1 MNELERHIT
10 KLLLSNDCVIVPG
23 FGGFMA
29 HHRDAWYDEES
40 RMFYP
45 PTRTI
50 GFNPQ
55 LTMNDSLLIQSYV
68 DVYDISYPEAA
79 VRIENE
85 VDELKKKIQIDKFY
99 ELNGIGTISIG
110 SNGMY
115 EFRPC
120 EAGLLTPG
128 LYGLSSF
135 EIDSLPVVNSH
146 IINVS
151 GQLQSAISYLD
162 RDNNYECDETSTP
175 ASNRNTV
182 HFGISVFRMLAAAC
196 IAVMVFMLLPQPIN
210 NRSDRNAASSAIDT
224 NLLYRILPK
233 EQTTGFPDAKV
244 IAASHR
250 KAINVASNAKIE
262 KSSVEGQGHKGLT
275 SKKNYSIV
283 LASKVTKRNAA
294 SYVERLHHQGYVQ
307 ASVDVRNGS
316 TKVIYGKYST
326 IMEARTQMDSLKSNG
341 SFSDSWIISIAE

>member
-1 MNELERHIT
+1 
-10 KLLLSNDCVIVPG
+10 
-23 FGGFMA
+23 MA

-40 RMFYP
+40 RTFYP

-85 VDELKKKIQIDKFY
+85 VEELKKKIQIDKFY
-99 ELNGIGTISIG
+99 ELNGIGTVSIG

-128 LYGLSSF
+128 FYGLSSF
-135 EIDSLPVVNSH
+135 EIDSLSVVNSQ
-146 IINVS
+146 IKAS
-151 GQLQSAISYLD
+151 GQLPSANSYLD
-162 RDNNYECDETSTP
+162 RDNNNESEETSTT
-175 ASNRNTV
+175 ASKRNTV
-182 HFGISVFRMLAAAC
+182 HLGISVLRKLAAAC

-210 NRSDRNAASSAIDT
+210 NKSDRNSASSAIDT

-233 EQTTGFPDAKV
+233 ELTTGFPDAKV

-250 KAINVASNAKIE
+250 KAINVAANAKIG
-262 KSSVEGQGHKGLT
+262 KSSVEEQGEKSLT
-275 SKKNYSIV
+275 SNRFYSIV
-283 LASKVTKRNAA
+283 LASKVTQRNAA
-294 SYVERLHHQGYVQ
+294 SYVERLHRQGYVQ

-326 IMEARTQMDSLKSNG
+326 IREARAQMDSLKSNG